1 MFSRKVIFVVGPT
14 AVGKTDV
21 GLFLAEKLNAEIVSC
36 DSMQVYKE
44 LSIITAKPSL
54 DCRKI
59 VKHHLFDIISV
70 EQEFDVNTFN
80 ELARSVI
87 NEIHKR
93 KKIPIFIGGSGL
105 YMKIL
110 LDGIFKCDNNDP
122 LVREKLKQRAKA
134 EGNDA
139 LYEELKAAD
148 AQAAKKIHLN
158 DTRRIIRAL
167 EIYHTTRRP
176 ISILQKEQEGLWEHY
191 DVKIF
196 GLNAERK
203 KLYENINK
211 RVDTMFDNGAVEE
224 VRNLDGLALSKTAQV
239 MIGIKEIKGHLDGGV
254 SLDNV
259 KDKIK
264 QNTRRFAKRQMT
276 WFRKEK
282 RIDWIE
288 VKKGEV
294 PEDVAHKIL
303 DFLKH

>member
-239 MIGIKEIKGHLDGGV
+239 IIGIKEIKGHLDGGV

-276 WFRKEK
+276 WLRKEK